1 MFMAAV
7 APRIS
12 NACVARSAVI
22 ARRAQHELHDVHRA
36 LRFASAVR
44 TTVRT
49 SWPRAADT
57 NAAACPATSA
67 GLRHDAHVAGGALHL
82 RAVQSARRGLAAPL
96 RARVAAARLVPARLS
111 ADAESARELGAW
123 LHAQALHDS
132 DDCSQHLVSDRRATV
147 GASGNAS
154 TSHSSSR
161 WAGVSLRRALTPRT
175 LLAAM
180 SCGSATF
187 VVYCNR
193 N

>member
-1 MFMAAV
+1 MFIV
-7 APRIS
+7 R
-12 NACVARSAVI
+12 CGLLR
-22 ARRAQHELHDVHRA
+22 LYA
-36 LRFASAVR
+36 LRFVLLGHER
-44 TTVRT
+44 PIPTQQRV
-49 SWPRAADT
+49 
-57 NAAACPATSA
+57 
-67 GLRHDAHVAGGALHL
+67 LRHQRDFVTMLTL
-82 RAVQSARRGLAAPL
+82 LAAPYTYAL
-96 RARVAAARLVPARLS
+96 CSQPDEDLPLLCEH
-111 ADAESARELGAW
+111 ESPLLDSSPRDSPPTRSPRELGAW